1 MFNDQ
6 AKNHRE
12 RRDREDGEAAAWPLP
27 SGLSAIRK
35 VKSKA
40 GLLDITGSHPE
51 P

>member
-35 VKSKA
+35 VKSAAKGRSEIA
-40 GLLDITGSHPE
+40 GYAE
-51 P
+51 